1 MAAAQIIT
9 NIMATTHKPQAV
21 QEPAAQPMADDQATS
36 DTTASTSDVQSSG
49 DDMPELPLIPG
60 VAMPLTNPHAVVTSE
75 LLPTLTPRQQVI
87 SMLVAGYISGMV
99 ARTKPY
105 TCDVLDPIHLIG
117 LAAPVADA
125 ILDQS

>member
-1 MAAAQIIT
+1 
-9 NIMATTHKPQAV
+9 
-21 QEPAAQPMADDQATS
+21 MADDQASS
-36 DTTASTSDVQSSG
+36 DTAATSDVQSSG
-49 DDMPELPLIPG
+49 DDMPELPRIPG
-60 VAMPLTNPHAVVTSE
+60 VAMPLTNPHAVGASKDNAVIQSSE